1 VVVLHSNRRTLR
13 AMDTVHMIDYLVGGG
28 LIKILDAGTCSRS
41 TAFVARDDD
50 SPSGFRIVFHLIED
64 ENTSPLGK
72 QVTPQNATNG
82 SRILE
87 NKKAEVEDYLI
98 ESFGLNLMEARL
110 VVNEARWVPLA
121 A

>member
-1 VVVLHSNRRTLR
+1 
-13 AMDTVHMIDYLVGGG
+13 MDTVHMMDFLVGGG

-41 TAFVARDDD
+41 TAFVARDDH
-50 SPSGFRIVFHLIED
+50 SPSGFRIVFHLVED
-64 ENTSPLGK
+64 ENTSPSGK

-87 NKKAEVEDYLI
+87 NKKAEVEDYLV

-110 VVNEARWVPLA
+110 VVDEARCAALA

>member
-1 VVVLHSNRRTLR
+1 VVVLRQNRLTFR
-13 AMDTVHMIDYLVGGG
+13 AMDTMHMMDYLVGGG

-41 TAFVARDDD
+41 TAFVARDDN
-50 SPSGFRIVFHLIED
+50 SPSGFRVIFHLIED
-64 ENTSPLGK
+64 ENTGPLGK

-87 NKKAEVEDYLI
+87 DKKAEVEDYLI

-110 VVNEARWVPLA
+110 VVDEARWVPLA

>member
-1 VVVLHSNRRTLR
+1 MVVLHLIRLTLGT
-13 AMDTVHMIDYLVGGG
+13 MDTVHMMAYLVGGG

-41 TAFVARDDD
+41 TAFVARDDN
-50 SPSGFRIVFHLIED
+50 SPSGFRVVYHLTDD

-72 QVTPQNATNG
+72 QVTPRHATNG

-87 NKKAEVEDYLI
+87 NKKEEVEDYLV
-98 ESFGLNLMEARL
+98 ESFGLNFMEARL

>member
-1 VVVLHSNRRTLR
+1 
-13 AMDTVHMIDYLVGGG
+13 MDTLHMMDYLVGGG

-41 TAFVARDDD
+41 TAFVARDDH
-50 SPSGFRIVFHLIED
+50 SPSGFRVVFHLTED
-64 ENTSPLGK
+64 QNTSPLGK

-82 SRILE
+82 SRILD
-87 NKKAEVEDYLI
+87 NRKAEVEAYLV
-98 ESFGLNLMEARL
+98 ESFGLNFMEARL